1 MKRKAVVALLLST
14 ALMAASLTGC
24 GLQETGESPIISEE
38 GVSDGDAS
46 SEDVSGANEGSSAE
60 SSEEGTNVA
69 SESDYEMEYE
79 YYTDDKDVQYV
90 NIDDVI
96 EVGDKTYTVTDD
108 ITYEDVSE
116 EKVVMQILDLDVEEY
131 DDLDE
136 TTTYTASNGK
146 KYKLQKSQIYTIEEN
161 VPITIP
167 VTYTE
172 TFADQLVKPSVA
184 STKSVKYFNRQ
195 TQMDETATCS
205 LTSYYA
211 SVQPRWKAMTI
222 DGVFDAPEANC
233 DTYTLQ
239 GVADVVVS
247 QSAETPVWST
257 YQSDILTNLELDP
270 TYFRITSAAWNGDQY
285 TQDGKVMRNAY
296 FYGDVYCGNYTAVYE
311 GTGQSLGYKTKTLY
325 MAPVTE
331 LEDVPEEDV
340 TTIYKI
346 KAIVKYKLVE

>member
-1 MKRKAVVALLLST
+1 MKRKVVVALLLST

-24 GLQETGESPIISEE
+24 GGQETVDSPIISEE
-38 GVSDGDAS
+38 SGVSDGDVS
-46 SEDVSGANEGSSAE
+46 SGNDESGKNNAGSSAE
-60 SSEEGTNVA
+60 SS
-69 SESDYEMEYE
+69 SEAAENSYEMEYE

-96 EVGDKTYTVTDD
+96 EVGDKTYTVTNE

-116 EKVVMQILDLDVEEY
+116 EKVVMKLLDLDVEEY
-131 DDLDE
+131 DDLAE

-146 KYKLQKSQIYTIEEN
+146 KYKLQKSQIYTVEEN

-167 VTYTE
+167 VTYVE
-172 TFADQLVKPSVA
+172 TFADQITKPSVD
-184 STKSVKYFNRQ
+184 STKNVKYYNRL
-195 TQMDETATCS
+195 TSMDETAVCS

-211 SVQPRWKAMTI
+211 SVEPRWKAMTI
-222 DGVFDAPEANC
+222 DGVFEAPEANC
-233 DTYTLQ
+233 TTYTLQ
-239 GVADVVVS
+239 GVSDVTVS

-257 YQSDILTNLELDP
+257 YQTDILTNLELDP

-296 FYGDVYCGNYTAVYE
+296 FYGDVYCGDYKAVYE
-311 GTGQSLGYKTKTLY
+311 GTGQSMGYKTKTLY

-331 LEDVPEEDV
+331 LEDVPEEDM
-340 TTIYKI
+340 TTVYKI
-346 KAIVKYKLVE
+346 KAVVRYKLVE